1 MSALGGSIWVV
12 PTSAISPQ
20 AREAAQDFL
29 IAEAALLDDRRFGE
43 WIELFTDDLEY
54 IVPSRSVRRNGNGS
68 DVDWESRH
76 YDDNRISMTL
86 RVRRLAT
93 DVAWAEDP
101 PSFTRRMVSNFR
113 YEPGPGET
121 ELTVKTNL
129 LMFRS
134 RGTKGTHDLI
144 AGERTDVLRLVE
156 GQLRIAK
163 RHVVLD
169 QATLGTKNLGVFL

>member
-1 MSALGGSIWVV
+1 MSVPSIWML
-12 PTSAISPQ
+12 PAEAISPA
-20 AREAAQDFL
+20 ARLAAEDFL
-29 IAEAALLDDRRFGE
+29 IAEAALLDDRRFAD
-43 WIELFTDDLEY
+43 WLELFTDDLEY
-54 IVPSRSVRRNGNGS
+54 IVPARSIRRMGNGS

-76 YDDNRISMTL
+76 FDDNKASISL

-101 PSFTRRMVSNFR
+101 PSFTRRMVGNFR
-113 YEPGPGET
+113 FEAGPGEA

-129 LMFRS
+129 LVFRS
-134 RGTKGTHDLI
+134 RGTRGDNDLI
-144 AGERTDVLRLVE
+144 AGERTDVLRLVDN
-156 GQLRIAK
+156 QLKIAK

>member
-1 MSALGGSIWVV
+1 MSSIWVLPAQEV
-12 PTSAISPQ
+12 SPA
-20 AREAAQDFL
+20 ARLAAEDFL
-29 IAEAALLDDRRFGE
+29 VAEAALLDDRRFDE
-43 WIELFTDDLEY
+43 WLQLFADDLEY
-54 IVPSRSVRRNGNGS
+54 IVPTRTIRRRENGS

-76 YDDNRISMTL
+76 YDDNKASLSL
-86 RVRRLAT
+86 RVRRLTET

-101 PSFTRRMVSNFR
+101 PSFTRRIVGNFR
-113 YEPGPGET
+113 YAPGPGDL

-129 LMFRS
+129 LLFRS
-134 RGTKGTHDLI
+134 RGTKGDHDLI

-156 GQLRIAK
+156 GQLKIAK

>member
-1 MSALGGSIWVV
+1 MSESSIWILPAEAV
-12 PTSAISPQ
+12 SPA
-20 AREAAQDFL
+20 ARAAAQDFL
-29 IAEAALLDDRRFGE
+29 VAEAALLDDRRFDE

-54 IVPSRSVRRNGNGS
+54 IVPVRSVRRKENGS

-76 YDDNRISMTL
+76 YDDNKVSMTL
-86 RVRRLAT
+86 RVRRLGT

-101 PSFTRRMVSNFR
+101 PSFTRRVLGNFR
-113 YEPGPGET
+113 FAPGPGAT

-129 LMFRS
+129 LLFRS
-134 RGTKGTHDLI
+134 RGTMGDHDLI

-156 GQLRIAK
+156 GQLKIAK

>member
-1 MSALGGSIWVV
+1 MSIWVLPAEAV
-12 PTSAISPQ
+12 STA
-20 AREAAQDFL
+20 ARLAAEDFL
-29 IAEAALLDDRRFGE
+29 IAEAALLDDRRFAE
-43 WIELFTDDLEY
+43 WLELFADDLEY
-54 IVPSRSVRRNGNGS
+54 VVPVRTTRRTGNGS

-76 YDDNRISMTL
+76 FDDTKASMSL
-86 RVRRLAT
+86 RVRRLTET

-113 YEPGPGET
+113 YAPGPADT

-129 LMFRS
+129 LLFRS

-144 AGERTDVLRLVE
+144 AGERTDVLRLVD
-156 GQLRIAK
+156 GALKIAK

>member
-1 MSALGGSIWVV
+1 MSAGSIWILPAEAV
-12 PTSAISPQ
+12 SPA
-20 AREAAQDFL
+20 ARLAAEDFL
-29 IAEAALLDDRRFGE
+29 VAEAALLDDRMFDE
-43 WIELFTDDLEY
+43 WLQLFTDDLEY
-54 IVPSRSVRRNGNGS
+54 IVPVRTIKRRAGGS

-76 YDDNRISMTL
+76 YDDDKASMSL
-86 RVRRLAT
+86 RVRRLTET

-101 PSFTRRMVSNFR
+101 PSFTRRVIGNFR
-113 YEPGPGET
+113 YTPGPGET

-129 LMFRS
+129 LLFRS
-134 RGTKGTHDLI
+134 RGISGQHDLI

-156 GQLRIAK
+156 GQLKIAK